1 MLATVSASPVAF
13 VTSSAPVALNSVSEP
28 PPVLTKLFGQGTYE
42 KPDKM
47 PKSLLSTAGEMHVGM
62 IFLRVLAGNIPEIFQ
77 LVLGQLESEKASFL
91 FHIRELKAFSAP
103 EGLAGIP
110 QCWTKLIPAL

>member
-47 PKSLLSTAGEMHVGM
+47 PKSLLSTSGEMHVGM
-62 IFLRVLAGNIPEIFQ
+62 VFLRVLAGNIPEIFQ
-77 LVLGQLESEKASFL
+77 QVLGQLESEKSLIFIPYQRIESF
-91 FHIRELKAFSAP
+91 
-103 EGLAGIP
+103 
-110 QCWTKLIPAL
+110 QCS